1 MPRFFVPTQEI
12 GSSFLVLTGENA
24 AHAKVLRLKNGD
36 DVTICDGE
44 GTDYICTVSDVV
56 NGQISLV
63 VHSADPSQSE
73 PKVACSVYMAFAKAD
88 KFEHVIQKATELG
101 AAELVCFPSVRCV
114 SRPDEKSLVKK
125 LDRWQKI
132 AASAAEQSRR
142 GRIPQVIALPSYSSA
157 LKRAAEADLAVCFY
171 ENEEQLTFRAA
182 IEAAPFRTASI
193 LTGPEGGFE
202 SEEVRQAA
210 EAGLKICTLG
220 SRILRCETAPLCALS
235 ALMYATGEF

>member
-1 MPRFFVPTQEI
+1 MARFFVDPSEI
-12 GSSFLVLTGENA
+12 NASFMILTGESA

-36 DVTICDGE
+36 EVTVCDGM
-44 GTDYICTVSDVV
+44 GTDYRCTVSDVAS
-56 NGQISLV
+56 GQISLV
-63 VHSADPSQSE
+63 VHSADPSKSE
-73 PKVACSVYMAFAKAD
+73 AAVKCRVYMALSKGD

-101 AAELVCFPSVRCV
+101 ASELICFPSARCV
-114 SRPDEKSLVKK
+114 SRPDDKSLHKK

-142 GRIPQVIALPSYSSA
+142 GIIPTVRALPSY
-157 LKRAAEADLAVCFY
+157 KAAIEEAATADLAVCFY

-182 IEAAPFRTASI
+182 MEAAPFSTASI

-202 SEEVRQAA
+202 PDEVLQAQA
-210 EAGLKICTLG
+210 AGLKICTLG

-235 ALMYATGEF
+235 ALMYAVGEF